1 MKRMYGE
8 ERHINVIKAEFDKNE
23 LDSPDFVGD
32 YQFSSYKVH
41 DGDYDGRKYSGR
53 SYGETKRN
61 GKFPKVG
68 DHVKPHFKLSENAA
82 GTKSSKTTTTPES
95 TTVTPSQSTVTTTTE
110 QVVTTNETATTRNNT
125 DETTIS
131 TPALL
136 SLAQIAKIKNFSSNE
151 IPSQVDRIDEDS
163 TEFLSD
169 ETTTEDSVDTEDST
183 ELPTTLKDSYEE
195 VKISSEEDEEE
206 ADQTFAA
213 SEQEEKFR
221 PRPEYRPDEKK
232 PAMQGQ
238 LFQDV
243 DSKEQ
248 EQAVLKLRGA

>member
-1 MKRMYGE
+1 MYGE
-8 ERHINVIKAEFDKNE
+8 ERHINVIKAEIDKNDVE
-23 LDSPDFVGD
+23 SPDFVSD
-32 YQFSSYKVH
+32 YQFSSYKSH
-41 DGDYDGRKYSGR
+41 GEDYDGRKFSGR
-53 SYGETKRN
+53 SYDETKRN
-61 GKFPKVG
+61 GKFPKIG
-68 DHVKPHFKLSENAA
+68 DHVKPHFKLSENAGA
-82 GTKSSKTTTTPES
+82 KSTSKTTTTPES
-95 TTVTPSQSTVTTTTE
+95 TTTSTTTTE
-110 QVVTTNETATTRNNT
+110 QATTKTPINETATNRNNT
-125 DETTIS
+125 EETTIS

-169 ETTTEDSVDTEDST
+169 ETTTEDSIDTDDST
-183 ELPTTLKDSYEE
+183 ELPTTLRTKDSYNEE
-195 VKISSEEDEEE
+195 VVKISGEEDEE

-221 PRPEYRPDEKK
+221 PRPEYRPGEKK
-232 PAMQGQ
+232 PEMQGQ

-243 DSKEQ
+243 AAKDQ